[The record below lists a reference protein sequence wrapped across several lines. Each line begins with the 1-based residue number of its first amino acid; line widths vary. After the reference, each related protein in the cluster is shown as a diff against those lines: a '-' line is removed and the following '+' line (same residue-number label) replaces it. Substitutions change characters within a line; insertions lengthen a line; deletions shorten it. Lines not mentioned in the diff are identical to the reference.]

1 MSLYDEEDKATTF
14 PSFEIAIFLLV
25 NGGPR
30 GVTRSDAPD
39 AVDGPAAFIATTV
52 KL

>member
-25 NGGPR
+25 TGGPI
-30 GVTRSDAPD
+30 GIIGADGLDTLE
-39 AVDGPAAFIATTV
+39 GPALFIASTV